1 MAPKIILTRLMTEP
15 NRQLRRKDDAM
26 QAEPQA
32 LGRRERNKQQKLD
45 RITAAARELFTEYGV
60 DEVTTQ
66 QVADKAD
73 VGTGTLFLYAKT
85 KAELLLLVH
94 NMKYG
99 EALDR
104 GIRDAEHSPDV
115 LDGIMAIIRP
125 IIECNRIQ
133 IENGRTY
140 LKEIVFGDPAEPHHA
155 EALALT
161 ARTEAAIVAV
171 LGRSEQLFARD
182 PVKLARIISAIMFIS
197 MTVTVNSGL
206 TDAQVGDEIRDQITV
221 LLG

>member
-1 MAPKIILTRLMTEP
+1 
-15 NRQLRRKDDAM
+15 M

-115 LDGIMAIIRP
+115 LDGIMSIIRP

-161 ARTEAAIVAV
+161 ARTEAAMVAV
-171 LGRSEQLFARD
+171 LSRSEPLIARD
-182 PVKLARIISAIMFIS
+182 PAKLARIISAIMFIS

-206 TDAQVGDEIRDQITV
+206 TDAQVGDEIRDQIAV
-221 LLG
+221 LLA

>member
-1 MAPKIILTRLMTEP
+1 
-15 NRQLRRKDDAM
+15 M
-26 QAEPQA
+26 QAETQA

-45 RITAAARELFTEYGV
+45 RITAAARELFSEYGV

-94 NMKYG
+94 NVKYD

-104 GIRDAEHSPDV
+104 GIREAERAPGV
-115 LDGIMAIIRP
+115 LDGVMAIIRP

-140 LKEIVFGDPAEPHHA
+140 LREIVFGDPTEPHHA

-161 ARTEAAIVAV
+161 VRTEAAIAEV
-171 LGRSEQLFARD
+171 LQRSDDLAARD
-182 PVKLARIISAIMFIS
+182 PAKLARIISAIMFIG
-197 MTVTVNSGL
+197 MTATVYTGL
-206 TDAQVGDEIRDQITV
+206 TDAQVGDDIRDQIIV
-221 LLG
+221 LLGDGSH

>member
-1 MAPKIILTRLMTEP
+1 
-15 NRQLRRKDDAM
+15 M

-104 GIRDAEHSPDV
+104 GIRDAERAPGV
-115 LDGIMAIIRP
+115 LDGVMAIIRP

-161 ARTEAAIVAV
+161 ARTEAAIADI
-171 LGRSEQLFARD
+171 LRRGEHLAARD
-182 PVKLARIISAIMFIS
+182 PAKLARIISAIMFIS

-206 TDAQVGDEIRDQITV
+206 TDVQVGDEIRDQV
-221 LLG
+221 SVMLGL

>member
-1 MAPKIILTRLMTEP
+1 
-15 NRQLRRKDDAM
+15 M

-104 GIRDAEHSPDV
+104 GIRDAQHSPDV
-115 LDGIMAIIRP
+115 LHGIMAIIRP

-171 LGRSEQLFARD
+171 LSRSEQFIARD
-182 PVKLARIISAIMFIS
+182 PAKLARIISAIMFIS

-206 TDAQVGDEIRDQITV
+206 TDAQVGDEIRDQIRV

>member
-1 MAPKIILTRLMTEP
+1 
-15 NRQLRRKDDAM
+15 M
-26 QAEPQA
+26 QAAAQA
-32 LGRRERNKQQKLD
+32 RGRRERNKQQKLD
-45 RITAAARELFTEYGV
+45 RITAAARELFTQYGV

-94 NMKYG
+94 NVKYG

-104 GIRDAEHSPDV
+104 GIAAAEQAPHV
-115 LDGIMAIIRP
+115 LDGVMAIIGP

-161 ARTEAAIVAV
+161 ARTEAAIADI
-171 LGRSEQLFARD
+171 LRRDDQLAARD
-182 PVKLARIISAIMFIS
+182 PAKLARIISAIMFIS
-197 MTVTVNSGL
+197 MTATVNSGL
-206 TDAQVGDEIRDQITV
+206 TDAQVSDDIRDQISV
-221 LLG
+221 LILDGSH

>member
-1 MAPKIILTRLMTEP
+1 
-15 NRQLRRKDDAM
+15 M

-104 GIRDAEHSPDV
+104 GIRDAERAPGV
-115 LDGIMAIIRP
+115 LDGVMAIIRP

-161 ARTEAAIVAV
+161 ARTEAAIADI
-171 LGRSEQLFARD
+171 LRRGEHLAARD
-182 PVKLARIISAIMFIS
+182 PAKLARIISSIMFIS
-197 MTVTVNSGL
+197 MTVTVNSRL
-206 TDAQVGDEIRDQITV
+206 TDAQVGDEIHDLVSV
-221 LLG
+221 LLAV